1 MYVKTW
7 YNLKCKIA
15 SGQRFHY
22 LIFLALTYSTW
33 WSANLSDNYHVITS
47 PFTIPQFL
55 WKCHYESKASLRF
68 WVSRGHWSRS
78 AVSSTKP
85 HLHHV
90 DRLNSPTLQVCFEF
104 EQVCFEFWQHKVPD
118 NSGSLLKH
126 FRYFQGPCY
135 SATAQMS
142 ARQWRLIFYL
152 LSFVCFSTMT
162 NIMTRMFP
170 PILKRANQNRP
181 RANTITS
188 INSILYEPTRLALQ
202 SRIFRAL
209 CLLQTF
215 KLSKNQATELCLHL
229 FPIIQTC
236 TYPCSSN

>member
-7 YNLKCKIA
+7 YNLKCRIA

-22 LIFLALTYSTW
+22 LSFLALTYSTW

-55 WKCHYESKASLRF
+55 WKCHYESKASLHF

-78 AVSSTKP
+78 TVSSTKP
-85 HLHHV
+85 HLHYV
-90 DRLNSPTLQVCFEF
+90 ERLNSPTLQVCFES
-104 EQVCFEFWQHKVPD
+104 WQHKVP
-118 NSGSLLKH
+118 NLLKH
-126 FRYFQGPCY
+126 FRYFQGPCC
-135 SATAQMS
+135 SATAQRSM
-142 ARQWRLIFYL
+142 RQRRLIFYL
-152 LSFVCFSTMT
+152 LSFVCFSTVA
-162 NIMTRMFP
+162 NIMTRIFP
-170 PILKRANQNRP
+170 RILKQANQNRP
-181 RANTITS
+181 TANTTTS
-188 INSILYEPTRLALQ
+188 INSILYEPTRIALQ